1 MDSIKNK
8 KIPQI
13 SDPQSNV
20 YEMQLNQNN
29 IEKVLE
35 SLKVK
40 EINMYIL
47 CKLLYSCIITADF
60 YATYDYMSG
69 KEIKFEI
76 EKQDKLF
83 EKYENSDLIK
93 KVRRNKQA

>member
-1 MDSIKNK
+1 MVYIISRHHTKLETLSNLLDSIKNK

-35 SLKVK
+35 
-40 EINMYIL
+40 
-47 CKLLYSCIITADF
+47 T
-60 YATYDYMSG
+60 
-69 KEIKFEI
+69 
-76 EKQDKLF
+76 
-83 EKYENSDLIK
+83 
-93 KVRRNKQA
+93 